1 MLSAR
6 PFIAARDGGT
16 IEIVRH
22 GETGLLFEPGSVE
35 ELKAALATYL
45 DDPQRA
51 RAMGAAA
58 REHAS
63 TNFSL
68 EAAMNGIHAHIREVA
83 AQ

>member
-1 MLSAR
+1 
-6 PFIAARDGGT
+6 
-16 IEIVRH
+16 
-22 GETGLLFEPGSVE
+22 
-35 ELKAALATYL
+35 
-45 DDPQRA
+45 
-51 RAMGAAA
+51 MGAAA